1 MMKALLMN
9 IMDNVAVALQPVRM
23 KNQVSV
29 ILNGDIR
36 NNVTAKRE
44 IPFGH
49 KIAISDIMSGN
60 HIVKYGEIIGCA
72 SQNIEKGEHVHVH
85 NVKSI
90 RGSAGQRQLR

>member
-9 IMDNVAVALQPVRM
+9 MMDNVAVALQPVQI
-23 KNQVSV
+23 KNQVGV
-29 ILNGDIR
+29 TLDGDIR
-36 NNVTAKRE
+36 DTVTAKGE

-72 SQNIEKGEHVHVH
+72 TQNIEKGEHVHVH

-90 RGSAGQRQLR
+90 RGSAEQRKLK